1 VALHSGPQRR
11 QSENKKRVPDFF
23 AISTLR
29 SKCARNLTQNPLL
42 KGNTVSNPHQGAAT
56 SLATKAIYML
66 FATIL
71 LVFVAMLALT
81 VLHP

>member
-1 VALHSGPQRR
+1 M
-11 QSENKKRVPDFF
+11 
-23 AISTLR
+23 
-29 SKCARNLTQNPLL
+29 ARNDGNLKIKNAYRTSRNLDIALKMCAKRHSKSVL

-56 SLATKAIYML
+56 SFATKAIYML

>member
-1 VALHSGPQRR
+1 VARKDGNH
-11 QSENKKRVPDFF
+11 KKRVPDFF
-23 AISTLR
+23 AISTSR
-29 SKCARNLTQNPLL
+29 SKCARNVTQSPLL

-66 FATIL
+66 FATVL

>member
-1 VALHSGPQRR
+1 VVRNDGNLKIKTRTG
-11 QSENKKRVPDFF
+11 
-23 AISTLR
+23 LL
-29 SKCARNLTQNPLL
+29 RNLDIALKMRAKRHSKSVL